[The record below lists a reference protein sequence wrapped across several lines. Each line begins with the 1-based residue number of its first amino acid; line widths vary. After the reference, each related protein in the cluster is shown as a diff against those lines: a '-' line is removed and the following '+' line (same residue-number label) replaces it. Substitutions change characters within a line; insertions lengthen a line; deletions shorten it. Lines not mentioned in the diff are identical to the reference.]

1 MFNDGGSLR
10 GGGIRACMSNQ
21 NFVRGVFIMA
31 FALLFGIA
39 SLRYPIGSF
48 SRGGPGLF
56 PLMASAALFVI
67 GAIAT
72 AYSFFVEPE
81 PMSHSVKNIAIIM
94 LSLVGCAAISGIVNM
109 IAGIVFLV
117 FCSSLAATSYSTLRN
132 VKISAGLIA
141 VAFGFKNLLGLS
153 LPLL

>member
-1 MFNDGGSLR
+1 MYNENDGMR
-10 GGGIRACMSNQ
+10 GGGIRAYMNNQ

-39 SLRYPIGSF
+39 SLRYPIGTF

-56 PLMASAALFVI
+56 PLMASSALFVI

-72 AYSFFVEPE
+72 VYSFFVEPE

-94 LSLVGCAAISGIVNM
+94 LSLVGCAVISDLVNM
-109 IAGIVFLV
+109 IVGIVFLV
-117 FCSSLAATSYSTLRN
+117 FCSSLAATSFSLVRN
-132 VKISAGLIA
+132 LKVSAGLVA
-141 VAFGFKNLLGLS
+141 VAFGFKNLLGLA
-153 LPLL
+153 LPLY